1 MYTLFVLYKTFL
13 DFINSIM
20 REIVMTILVIFGTNL
35 KISYNISYNI
45 QGGW

>member
-1 MYTLFVLYKTFL
+1 MYVLFVLYKTFL
-13 DFINSIM
+13 DFISSIM

-35 KISYNISYNI
+35 KISYNICYNI